1 MEHDNTT
8 IPNRFQVAV
17 ILTRQ
22 PSRSRWVSH
31 VWKARGVVMGTQE
44 GLAQA
49 AGQRVRSDP
58 DGSEDYLW
66 SGIPLHLYKDQV
78 ESYYHNLLAPQ
89 PALYVVLRTQQ
100 ADGPQP
106 GAPYPVLVSASY
118 DEANAF
124 VESDDDA
131 QPVAMPS
138 EIYPWVERFV
148 LEHYAPERPVKRKR
162 KNWKEDGRG

>member
-31 VWKARGVVMGTQE
+31 IWKARGVVVGAQE
-44 GLAQA
+44 VLAQA

-78 ESYYHNLLAPQ
+78 ESYARRKGMAIAEAERWLAP
-89 PALYVVLRTQQ
+89 VLN
-100 ADGPQP
+100 
-106 GAPYPVLVSASY
+106 Y
-118 DEANAF
+118 D
-124 VESDDDA
+124 V
-131 QPVAMPS
+131 
-138 EIYPWVERFV
+138 
-148 LEHYAPERPVKRKR
+148 
-162 KNWKEDGRG
+162 